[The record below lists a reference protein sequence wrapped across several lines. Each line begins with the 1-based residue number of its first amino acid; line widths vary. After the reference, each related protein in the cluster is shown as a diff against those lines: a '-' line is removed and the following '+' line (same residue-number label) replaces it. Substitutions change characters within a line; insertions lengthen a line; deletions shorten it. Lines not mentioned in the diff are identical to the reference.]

1 MLFNRIMNSMK
12 HTVLIAL
19 GLLCASPARATPLE
33 TLLSQ
38 TAKEGLPVAPLRNKI
53 KEGRAKRIPEVRIKM
68 VVRQLVTHMRTART
82 RLQRGKRPVPAQTLV
97 SVAQARLAGISA
109 DQLHTLVKPGQ
120 GPGAHRRVD
129 SLVDL
134 HTRGYRGK
142 SVVRLVQRVHQH
154 DLPVL
159 GKTTEVV
166 RKKTGLPHAKVVQGL
181 LQALGPGKGGLQRA
195 AQKLPAG
202 QPPPRPGSP
211 PGPHPGG
218 PGGPPGPHPGG
229 PPGPHPGGH
238 PPW

>member
-1 MLFNRIMNSMK
+1 MK

-19 GLLCASPARATPLE
+19 ALLWVSPARATPLE

-38 TAKEGLPVAPLRNKI
+38 TAKEGLPVAPLRSKI

-68 VVRQLVTHMRTART
+68 VVQQLVNHMRTART

-97 SVAQARLAGISA
+97 SVAQARLAGVSA
-109 DQLHTLVKPGQ
+109 DQLHILVKPGQ

-166 RKKTGLPHAKVVQGL
+166 RKKTGLPHAKVINEL
-181 LQALGPGKGGLQRA
+181 LQVLGPGRGGLQRA
-195 AQKLPAG
+195 AQRLPG
-202 QPPPRPGSP
+202 GPH
-211 PGPHPGG
+211 GPHPGG
-218 PGGPPGPHPGG
+218 PHGPHPGGHPGPRPGG

-238 PPW
+238 PP